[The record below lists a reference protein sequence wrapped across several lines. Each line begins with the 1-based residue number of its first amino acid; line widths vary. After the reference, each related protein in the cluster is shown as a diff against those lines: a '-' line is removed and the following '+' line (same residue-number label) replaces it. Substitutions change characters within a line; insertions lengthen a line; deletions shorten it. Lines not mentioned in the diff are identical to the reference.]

1 MAIDYKKELEAAAK
15 SMILV
20 HDPDVLIKMIVRLMI
35 QKVKV
40 AHAGILLRDNAK
52 DTFILSISRG
62 ITGVKIPE
70 GFIRMDADNPLIC
83 FFKQHV
89 DKELFGDN
97 LIEYQQVKIILQ
109 RKKLNPERKVMLG
122 HVLNQMDIVGAV
134 VCIPSYFQDELLGIL
149 CLGKKRSGRP
159 FKREELDFFVA
170 LASDV
175 AMAVRNAQL
184 IEQLNEELD
193 KRKNLFIHTIEA
205 IGKAIEAKDHYT
217 KGHTERVTSVSME
230 IGKELMQDQ
239 SLGLS
244 EEFFENLRIAASLH
258 DIGKIGVPEL
268 ILNKDGPLTPE
279 EWQKMQMHPGIG
291 ATILEPIGELKEA
304 ILGIKYHHE
313 RYDGKGYPEGLSSHS
328 IPIIA
333 AVISVSDSFD
343 AMTSD
348 RPYRKAL
355 SKEAGI
361 KEIEK
366 LSGQQFHPLVVSA
379 FLKLYREGNPIFDVG

>member
-1 MAIDYKKELEAAAK
+1 MAIDYKKELESAAK

-97 LIEYQQVKIILQ
+97 LIEYQQVKITLQ
-109 RKKLNPERKVMLG
+109 RKKLSPERKVMLS

-149 CLGKKRSGRP
+149 CLGKKRSGRA

-175 AMAVRNAQL
+175 AMAVRNAKL
-184 IEQLNEELD
+184 IEQLNEELE
-193 KRKNLFIHTIEA
+193 KRKNLFIHTI
-205 IGKAIEAKDHYT
+205 
-217 KGHTERVTSVSME
+217 
-230 IGKELMQDQ
+230 
-239 SLGLS
+239 
-244 EEFFENLRIAASLH
+244 
-258 DIGKIGVPEL
+258 
-268 ILNKDGPLTPE
+268 
-279 EWQKMQMHPGIG
+279 
-291 ATILEPIGELKEA
+291 
-304 ILGIKYHHE
+304 
-313 RYDGKGYPEGLSSHS
+313 
-328 IPIIA
+328 
-333 AVISVSDSFD
+333 
-343 AMTSD
+343 
-348 RPYRKAL
+348 
-355 SKEAGI
+355 
-361 KEIEK
+361 
-366 LSGQQFHPLVVSA
+366 
-379 FLKLYREGNPIFDVG
+379 